1 MRHINDMLST
11 ETLQDI
17 FGGCY
22 VMASRE
28 NKIVFLISVAKLRV
42 LGTIFIHGC
51 YLHSYVSNKCY
62 NSKC

>member
-1 MRHINDMLST
+1 MGHINDMLST
-11 ETLQDI
+11 ETPQDI

-22 VMASRE
+22 VMPSRE

-51 YLHSYVSNKCY
+51 YLHPYVSNKC
-62 NSKC
+62 